1 MYTESELRTF
11 TAGYVAAMEFTNEET
26 FPYYEHSPELD
37 EKIKEDCTKFL
48 DKSYRILQ
56 KCASYQLFTDV
67 FDQAGMDFYFT
78 RCGHGVGFWES
89 EWYLPNGSPI
99 FSNYFTKLSE
109 QFGNIDIYVGD
120 DNLIYQA

>member
-11 TAGYVAAMEFTNEET
+11 TAGYVMAMEFANEEI

-37 EKIKEDCTKFL
+37 EKIKQDCAKFL
-48 DKSYRILQ
+48 DAAHLVLR
-56 KCASYQLFTDV
+56 KCDNYKLFRYV
-67 FDQAGMDFYFT
+67 FNQAGHDFYFT

-89 EWYLPNGSPI
+89 EWNLPNGSPI
-99 FSNYFTKLSE
+99 FSNYFTKLSK
-109 QFGNIDIYVGD
+109 QFGNIDVYVGD